1 MINLINNIINRIRKR
16 LKKNQGMTIVEVVI
30 AFFIIAIISTV
41 LVRGTIAAVN
51 TMRIN
56 KAKTEAIAI
65 ANEKIEIMKSIN
77 YLDIPIMSGTEE
89 EYDDLIA
96 VFPELDIPAGDYSVD
111 YEVVWANAEENGCK
125 QVKVSISGDNLN
137 IPIEVVSQF
146 YPPAGEEA
154 TGGNVFPPP
163 EELVLQSDTGTGDDR
178 IVSLQWLKP
187 ETEKTIHKY
196 LLYRDNQEPIIVI
209 WTDDVISYNDSPLDD
224 LDHSY
229 YVTAVYE
236 GNIESVAS
244 NTVSTGT
251 PVPYPPP
258 QNLAIDKYD
267 PAEGDD
273 RTVYL
278 VWEAPDTELEVIN
291 YKIYRED
298 SVGSIIEVGINEPD
312 ILTYNE
318 IIGLNNY
325 TYYVTAIYIGENE
338 SDPSNTQTTE

>member
-1 MINLINNIINRIRKR
+1 MINIINNIISRIQRR
-16 LKKNQGMTIVEVVI
+16 LKREEGMTIVEVVI

-41 LVRGTIAAVN
+41 LIRGTIAAVN

-65 ANEKIEIMKSIN
+65 ANEKIEIIKSID

-96 VFPELDIPAGDYSVD
+96 VFPELDIPTGDYSVD
-111 YEVVWANAEENGCK
+111 YEVSWANADENGCK
-125 QVKVSISGDNLN
+125 QVKVSISGDDLN

-163 EELVLQSDTGTGDDR
+163 EELVLQSDTGTGTDR

-187 ETEKTIHKY
+187 ETEKTIYRY
-196 LLYRDNQEPIIVI
+196 LLYRDDGGPIII
-209 WTDDVISYNDSPLDD
+209 SLTGDIINYDDKPNDD
-224 LDHSY
+224 LNHSY

-236 GNIESVAS
+236 SDIESVAS

-251 PVPYPPP
+251 PVPYPSP
-258 QNLAIDKYD
+258 QNLVIDKYD
-267 PAEGDD
+267 PVEGDD

-278 VWEAPDTELEVIN
+278 LWEAPVTELEVVN

-298 SVGSIIEVGINEPD
+298 SVGTIIEAGINEPD

-318 IIGLNNY
+318 IIGSNNY